1 LPALYG
7 QGQIMAATGRH
18 AEAIRLFDTMV
29 RAEPRSG
36 KAWFRLARS
45 LEATGQADASIA
57 AFGEASRLKASSSLA
72 KVEG

>member
-18 AEAIRLFDTMV
+18 AEAFDTMV